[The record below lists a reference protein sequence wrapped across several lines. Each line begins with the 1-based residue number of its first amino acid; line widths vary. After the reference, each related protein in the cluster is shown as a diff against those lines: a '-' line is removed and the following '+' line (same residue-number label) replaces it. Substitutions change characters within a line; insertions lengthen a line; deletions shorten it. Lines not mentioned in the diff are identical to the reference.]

1 MKKGI
6 IIQARTSSTRLPKK
20 VLLKLPFGS
29 KYTVLDQVINR
40 CKLSKET
47 DEVII
52 ATTTEKEDDLIVKI
66 AKKNNVK
73 FLRGSTEDVLS
84 RYYYAAKENN
94 LDIVVRITSDCPCVD
109 YQIIDKLIFILLR
122 EQLDYISNTI
132 KLTFPNGLD
141 VEVFNFFALEKAYKN
156 AKLKSER
163 EHVTPYICNK
173 DNKFKIKNYC
183 AIKGFK
189 RPDIRITLDTL
200 EDYALIC
207 SVYDYLWKEE
217 KYFGLKEIIE
227 LFNRKPWLLEINK
240 KILQKKVFKNLEEEK
255 KEAIKLL
262 RTQELN
268 NIANILEKVKL

>member
-40 CKLSKET
+40 CKLSKIA
-47 DEVII
+47 DDVII
-52 ATTTEKEDDLIVKI
+52 ATTTEKEDDVIVKI

-73 FLRGSTEDVLS
+73 FFRGSKEDVLS
-84 RYYYAAKENN
+84 RYYYAAKENK
-94 LDIVVRITSDCPCVD
+94 LDIVIRITSDCPFVD
-109 YQIIDKLIFILLR
+109 YRILDETINLILKYK
-122 EQLDYISNTI
+122 LDYASNTL
-132 KLTFPNGLD
+132 KRTFPHGLD
-141 VEVFNFFALEKAYKN
+141 AEAFTFYALEEAHKN
-156 AKLKSER
+156 AKLKPER
-163 EHVTPYICNK
+163 EHVTPYIYKKN
-173 DNKFKIKNYC
+173 NKFNAKNYY
-183 AIKGFK
+183 APKGFK
-189 RPDIRITLDTL
+189 RPDIRITLDTI
-200 EDYALIC
+200 EDYTLIC

-227 LFNRKPWLLEINK
+227 LFNRKSWLLEINK

-262 RTQELN
+262 RTQEFN
-268 NIANILEKVKL
+268 NIANILEKIKL

>member
-40 CKLSKET
+40 CKLSKEA

-52 ATTTEKEDDLIVKI
+52 ATTTEKEDDVIVKI

-73 FLRGSTEDVLS
+73 FFRGSKEDVLS
-84 RYYYAAKENN
+84 RYYYAAKENK

-109 YQIIDKLIFILLR
+109 YQIIDDLITILLKNR
-122 EQLDYISNTI
+122 LDYISNII
-132 KLTFPNGLD
+132 KITFPAGLD
-141 VEVFNFFALEKAYKN
+141 AEVFTFYALEEAYKN
-156 AKLKSER
+156 AKLKPER
-163 EHVTPYICNK
+163 EHVTPYIYNK
-173 DNKFKIKNYC
+173 NNKFKIKNYC

-189 RPDIRITLDTL
+189 RPDIRITLDTI

-207 SVYDYLWKEE
+207 SVYDYLWKEGN
-217 KYFGLKEIIE
+217 YFGLKEIIG
-227 LFNRKPWLLEINK
+227 LFNKKTWLLEINK

-262 RTQELN
+262 RIQELN
-268 NIANILEKVKL
+268 NIANILEKIKL